1 MSVNSILK
9 KEGISI
15 IRKLDILEVNRIAKN
30 IANKIGN
37 YFSEYLLN
45 YDDLFASISRIDMYL
60 AKMPLDSDVAK
71 YLYVNNSIYFNENVD
86 LSVSE
91 NSIFALHECIH
102 FIQAQVNANG
112 KLVKLGLCEDGVSG
126 ISINEAAVQFMAS
139 TAQGLTSDNVRYY
152 DININTISLDC
163 YPIQCALLGEMVYFT
178 GAYALYHS
186 TLNSNNVFK
195 NTFISLSDK
204 KTYNK
209 IELNFDKL
217 LKLEDDLYYF
227 TVELKNASKQRDY
240 KLLNRLISNRKS
252 AIRKVFLDTQNL
264 IIQSCFTNLFNSIS
278 SLEDVK
284 EFKNKLY
291 NFKNV
296 LGYTDDYNFYN
307 EFYYNSMIALD
318 SIRELLKV
326 NGDIVEYRNEN
337 KSLAIV
343 KNSNGIASLFAK
355 IIQKIGKLFS
365 INKRSAEKIN
375 N

>member
-1 MSVNSILK
+1 MKIFFKEK
-9 KEGISI
+9 KNVS
-15 IRKLDILEVNRIAKN
+15 KN
-30 IANKIGN
+30 
-37 YFSEYLLN
+37 
-45 YDDLFASISRIDMYL
+45 
-60 AKMPLDSDVAK
+60 
-71 YLYVNNSIYFNENVD
+71 
-86 LSVSE
+86 
-91 NSIFALHECIH
+91 
-102 FIQAQVNANG
+102 
-112 KLVKLGLCEDGVSG
+112 
-126 ISINEAAVQFMAS
+126 
-139 TAQGLTSDNVRYY
+139 
-152 DININTISLDC
+152 
-163 YPIQCALLGEMVYFT
+163 
-178 GAYALYHS
+178 
-186 TLNSNNVFK
+186 
-195 NTFISLSDK
+195 
-204 KTYNK
+204 
-209 IELNFDKL
+209 
-217 LKLEDDLYYF
+217 
-227 TVELKNASKQRDY
+227 
-240 KLLNRLISNRKS
+240 
-252 AIRKVFLDTQNL
+252 IRKVFLDTQNL
-264 IIQSCFTNLFNSIS
+264 IIQSCFTYLFNSIS